1 MMEATAAPCPSH
13 PDRPAD
19 GTCSRCG
26 TFLCEKCR
34 KWQVGRM
41 LCLRCHTVALGEK
54 PSQRATLALIF
65 ATVGFCGFLPGVVA
79 LVLGYQEL
87 AAIKRGES
95 PASGH
100 GWAVLARN
108 VGWFHV
114 TMIAIIVIGF
124 LVKSQD

>member
-1 MMEATAAPCPSH
+1 MELEASAAPCPNH
-13 PDRPAD
+13 PQVPAD

-34 KWQVGRM
+34 KWQAGRM

-54 PSQRATLALIF
+54 PSQRATLALVF
-65 ATVGFCGFLPGVVA
+65 ATLGFVGFLPGVVA

-87 AAIKRGES
+87 AAIRRGES
-95 PASGH
+95 PGSGH
-100 GWAVLARN
+100 GWAVPARN

-114 TMIAIIVIGF
+114 VMLAVIAVA
-124 LVKSQD
+124 LVLRE

>member
-1 MMEATAAPCPSH
+1 MEAMVALCPLH
-13 PDRPAD
+13 PERPAE

-26 TFLCEKCR
+26 TFLCEGCR
-34 KWQVGRM
+34 RWQVGRM
-41 LCLRCHTVALGEK
+41 LCLHCHTVALGEK

-65 ATVGFCGFLPGVVA
+65 ATVGFIGFVPGLVG

-87 AAIKRGES
+87 AAIRRGTA
-95 PASGH
+95 PGSGE

-114 TMIAIIVIGF
+114 AMLVIIGLGVA
-124 LVKSQD
+124 SRS

>member
-1 MMEATAAPCPSH
+1 MATSTAPCPTH
-13 PDRPAD
+13 PERPAD
-19 GTCSRCG
+19 DICSRCG
-26 TFLCEKCR
+26 TFLCERCR

-54 PSQRATLALIF
+54 PSSRATLALVF

-87 AAIKRGES
+87 AAIHRGES
-95 PASGH
+95 PGSGE

-108 VGWFHV
+108 VGWFHLA
-114 TMIAIIVIGF
+114 MLLIIGLGF
-124 LVKSQD
+124 YLRS

>member
-1 MMEATAAPCPSH
+1 MEASAALCPLH
-13 PDRPAD
+13 PESRAD

-26 TFLCEKCR
+26 TFVCERCR

-54 PSQRATLALIF
+54 PSTRATVALVF
-65 ATVGFCGFLPGVVA
+65 ATLGFCGFVPGIVG
-79 LVLGYQEL
+79 LVLGYREL
-87 AAIKRGES
+87 GAIRRGES
-95 PASGH
+95 PGSGE

-114 TMIAIIVIGF
+114 AMLVIIAAAFI
-124 LVKSQD
+124 LKH

>member
-1 MMEATAAPCPSH
+1 MEATVALCPLH
-13 PDRPAD
+13 PERPAE

-26 TFLCEKCR
+26 TFLCEGCR

-65 ATVGFCGFLPGVVA
+65 ATAGFIGFVPGLVG

-87 AAIKRGES
+87 AAIRRGAA
-95 PASGH
+95 PGSGE
-100 GWAVLARN
+100 GWAILARN

-114 TMIAIIVIGF
+114 AMLVLIG
-124 LVKSQD
+124 LVVTFRS